1 MIMPLFHI
9 SYATK
14 YMSKLVM
21 QQIILSRALALKV
34 TIMNKKLVVS
44 FVFVTLFFKTACR
57 KKISEGTL
65 IQASGYVIDS
75 VKNKRLP
82 NVKIFLF
89 GGKATFFYGM
99 HYTEGPLDSA
109 MSDNNGNFS
118 LTYNAEGNSI
128 DYALT
133 INYVQKVDN
142 TSQVNYVMD
151 FNHPLYKFN
160 YGHELTNVA
169 ISARELNYA
178 RVNLKIDANPYDT
191 LYFDMYSN
199 HGEFTL
205 RNRITG
211 TKADTSF
218 LTRYLPN
225 ATNYFDYRILSAP
238 KRAGDSAVH
247 RDLSDSI
254 PPGANDTIMISKT
267 IHSTYDL
274 PLKFF

>member
-1 MIMPLFHI
+1 
-9 SYATK
+9 
-14 YMSKLVM
+14 
-21 QQIILSRALALKV
+21 
-34 TIMNKKLVVS
+34 MNKKLLVS
-44 FVFVTLFFKTACR
+44 FVFATLFFITACR

-89 GGKATFFYGM
+89 GAKATFYGIY
-99 HYTEGPLDSA
+99 YTVGPLDST

-128 DYALT
+128 DYAL
-133 INYVQKVDN
+133 IIDYVQKVDN

-151 FNHPLYKFN
+151 INHRLHKFN
-160 YGHELTNVA
+160 YSHELNNVA
-169 ISARELNYA
+169 VNARELNYL

-199 HGEFTL
+199 YGAFALH
-205 RNRITG
+205 NRIFG
-211 TKADTSF
+211 AKADTSF

-225 ATNYFDYRILSAP
+225 ATTYFYYKILSAP
-238 KRAGDSAVH
+238 KRAGDTGVY
-247 RDLSDSI
+247 RLLLDSI
-254 PPGANDTIMISKT
+254 PPGANDTLVFSKT
-267 IHSTYDL
+267 IHSTNDL
-274 PLKFF
+274 PLKSF